1 MAAAGVVTAAGPPSI
16 WAEAAGTVPGLP
28 AAAPRADGRLALP
41 LACLLRR
48 PVSKEEDVGGVPAG
62 LSADRPRR
70 EGFGLSTA
78 VAAATPCAE
87 GVLSLRSLASGRN
100 RLEW

>member
-1 MAAAGVVTAAGPPSI
+1 MAAARVVTAAGSPSV
-16 WAEAAGTVPGLP
+16 WREAAGTLIGLP

-48 PVSKEEDVGGVPAG
+48 PVSKEEDVGGVPAA

-70 EGFGLSTA
+70 EGFGLGTA
-78 VAAATPCAE
+78 VAAATSCAE
-87 GVLSLRSLASGRN
+87 GVLSLHRSASGRR